1 MTLKQVYSGNPKNY
15 LPPFFES
22 IKELKNN
29 GIFGN
34 TALTDQIDYRKKTF
48 SQEARKELVS
58 IIRNQYLSIENP
70 KAVGVINTLEKE
82 NSFTVTTGQQIHV
95 FLGPMYV
102 QNKILSA
109 VKKAKEI
116 KVQHPNIEIIPIFW
130 MATEDHDMEEIDHV
144 FIHGEKYTWDHNH
157 TGISGTT
164 ATKGL
169 VEVLDNIVN
178 NKNGVDENIINVY
191 KYAYT
196 NFNNLADATRY
207 LVDYFYGDLG
217 VLVIDANDKQLKARI
232 KKDIITDIID
242 DGFSESLEN
251 QTQIMESAG
260 IVRQINPRKTNYFY
274 LDTEARNR
282 IIKDGEKYL
291 IGDSTKTQT
300 ELIKAIEDTPELFS
314 PNVAMRPLFQERVLP
329 NLVYLAG
336 PSEYIYWQ
344 QLKLVFET
352 ANCNFPL
359 VELRDSVIISNNKK
373 HIKLLNALSSA
384 EDLFLSNELFNEK
397 LNEHFFGISPTTE
410 IVDTVKQFELKF
422 LEDLRLKQIPNL
434 SKYKD
439 HFEVFKTETM
449 NLFAEFE
456 SQRMN
461 SPNITNQ
468 INGLQKIKDQY
479 YSIDKKWERNV
490 SILELQLFVTHEI
503 IQLNTIENDAKLHIY
518 LDNPADS

>member
-1 MTLKQVYSGNPKNY
+1 MSLKQVYSGNPKNY
-15 LPPFFES
+15 LPPFFDS
-22 IKELKNN
+22 IKELENN
-29 GIFGN
+29 GTFGN
-34 TALTDQIDYRKKTF
+34 TALNDQIDYRKKTF
-48 SQEARKELVS
+48 SQEAREELVS
-58 IIRNQYLSIENP
+58 IIRNQYQGIENP
-70 KAVGVINTLEKE
+70 KAEGAINTLEKE
-82 NSFTVTTGQQIHV
+82 NAFTVTTGQQIHV

-109 VKKAKEI
+109 VKKAEEI
-116 KVQHPNIEIIPIFW
+116 KAQHPNIEVIPVFW

-144 FIHGEKYTWDHNH
+144 FVHGEKYTWEHNH
-157 TGISGTT
+157 TGISGKTP
-164 ATKGL
+164 TKGL
-169 VEVLDNIVN
+169 SQVLDNIVD
-178 NKNGVDENIINVY
+178 NKNGADIGIIDIY
-191 KYAYT
+191 KTAYT

-217 VLVIDANDKQLKARI
+217 VLVIDANDKLLKARI

-251 QTQIMESAG
+251 QTQLMESAG
-260 IVRQINPRKTNYFY
+260 IVRQINSRKTNYFY

-282 IIKDGEKYL
+282 IIKDGDEYQ
-291 IGDSTKTQT
+291 IGDSNKTQT
-300 ELIKAIEDTPELFS
+300 ELRKAIEDTPELFS

-329 NLVYLAG
+329 NLVYMAG

-344 QLKLVFET
+344 QLKLVFKT

-373 HIKLLNALSSA
+373 HTKILNALSSV
-384 EDLFLSNELFNEK
+384 EDLFLPNELFIEK
-397 LNEHFFGISPTTE
+397 LNEHFFGISPTSK
-410 IVDTVKQFELKF
+410 ILDTIKQFELKF

-434 SKYKD
+434 SMYKD

-449 NLFAEFE
+449 KLFAEFE

-468 INGLQKIKDQY
+468 INGLLKIKDQY
-479 YSIDKKWERNV
+479 YSLDKKWERNV
-490 SILELQLFVTHEI
+490 SVLELQLFVTQET
-503 IQLNTIENDAKLHIY
+503 IQLNTIENNAKLHIY
-518 LDNPADS
+518 LDSPEDY